1 MFREIKKK
9 KSNDYGRVGRIN
21 KDIDPDEIFLD
32 SSNLPN
38 FDNSQFEGRIVKSI
52 SGASI
57 VFMSIFFVF
66 AFILFTVKVWSIQI
80 SKGDEYSTRSE
91 NNRLH
96 YTTFFSPRGVI
107 YDKNG
112 VELVWN
118 TYGEDKEFALR
129 KYINLPGF
137 SHILGFVK
145 YPAKDSS
152 GFYYNEDY
160 IGKEGVEKFY
170 NDNLSGEHGLKIV
183 ETNAL
188 GKVESGVVVRLPKN
202 GANVSLSIDSKV
214 QNKLYESISGL
225 AQRVG
230 FSGGAGVIMNVENGE
245 ILALSNYPEY
255 SSQVLSDG
263 DNNDTIQTYLT
274 DKNKPFLNRV
284 TNGLYTP
291 GSIVKPFIAVGALT
305 EKIIKPSDIIFSGG
319 SITVP
324 NIYNPDKPSVF
335 TETKAHGYIDMKK
348 ALAES
353 SNVYFY
359 EIGGGFEKQQG
370 LGIYNIEK
378 YMRLFGFGSDF
389 PEGFF
394 SGKTGTVPNPEWKK
408 KTFKNDSQWR
418 IGDTYNTAIGQYG
431 FQVTP
436 IQVVRAISTIAN
448 GGRLIN
454 PSITLNQ
461 SNIDSKMLGMRGGDF
476 QIVREGM
483 RDAVV
488 YGTATGL
495 NIPQVKVAAK
505 TGTAELGT
513 AKKFVNS
520 WAIGFFPY
528 ENPKYAFAV
537 LMERGPSV
545 NLIGGIFVMREL
557 FDWMSINTPQ
567 YLQ

>member
-1 MFREIKKK
+1 MHGEIKKK
-9 KSNDYGRVGRIN
+9 KFNGYGRVTRIN

-38 FDNSQFEGRIVKSI
+38 FDNSQFEGRMVKPI
-52 SGASI
+52 SGTGIA
-57 VFMSIFFVF
+57 FLAIFFVLTF
-66 AFILFTVKVWSIQI
+66 AVFAVKIWNIQI
-80 SKGDEYSTRSE
+80 TKGAEYSNRSE

-96 YTTFFSPRGVI
+96 HTTVFSPRGVI
-107 YDKNG
+107 YDRNG
-112 VELVWN
+112 KELVWN
-118 TYGEDKEFALR
+118 TYGDDKEFALR
-129 KYINLPGF
+129 KYITLSGF

-160 IGKEGVEKFY
+160 AGKEGVEKFY
-170 NDNLSGEHGLKIV
+170 NDALTGENGLKIV

-188 GKVESGVVVRLPKN
+188 GKVQSGVVVRSPKN
-202 GANVSLSIDSKV
+202 GTNVTLSIDAGV
-214 QNKLYESISGL
+214 QNKLYESISEL

-230 FSGGAGVIMNVENGE
+230 FSGGAGVIMSVENGE

-263 DNNDTIQTYLT
+263 SDGDLIKEYLNND
-274 DKNKPFLNRV
+274 NKPFLNRV
-284 TNGLYTP
+284 VDGLYTP
-291 GSIVKPFIAVGALT
+291 GSIVKPFVALGALT
-305 EKIIKPSDIIFSGG
+305 EKVVKPYDLIFSSG

-335 TETKAHGYIDMKK
+335 TETKAHGYVDMRK

-359 EIGGGFEKQQG
+359 EVGGGFEKQQG
-370 LGIYNIEK
+370 LGISNIEK

-394 SGKTGTVPNPEWKK
+394 SGKTGIVPNPEWKE
-408 KTFKNDSQWR
+408 KTFANDPQWR
-418 IGDTYNTAIGQYG
+418 IGDTYHTAIGQYG

-436 IQVVRAISTIAN
+436 IQVARAIAAVAN

-454 PSITLNQ
+454 PSIILNQ
-461 SNIDSKMLGMRGGDF
+461 SSIDSKMLGIRSDDF
-476 QIVREGM
+476 QVVREGM
-483 RDAVV
+483 RGAVS
-488 YGTATGL
+488 YGTAVGL
-495 NIPQVKVAAK
+495 NIPQVEVAAK

-557 FDWMSINTPQ
+557 LDWMSANTPQ
-567 YLQ
+567 YLI

>member
-1 MFREIKKK
+1 MFSEIKKK
-9 KSNDYGRVGRIN
+9 KLNDYGHVGRIN

-38 FDNSQFEGRIVKSI
+38 FDNNQFEGRIVKSI
-52 SGASI
+52 SGANI

-66 AFILFTVKVWSIQI
+66 AFMLFTIKVWSIQI

-225 AQRVG
+225 AQRAG

-359 EIGGGFEKQQG
+359 EVGGGFEKQQG
-370 LGIYNIEK
+370 LGISNIEK

-418 IGDTYNTAIGQYG
+418 IGDTYHTAIGQYG

-436 IQVVRAISTIAN
+436 IQAVRAISTIAN

-454 PSITLNQ
+454 PSIILNQ
-461 SNIDSKMLGMRGGDF
+461 SNIDSKMLSIHSDDF
-476 QIVREGM
+476 KIVREGM
-483 RDAVV
+483 RDAVI

-513 AKKFVNS
+513 TKKFVNS

-537 LMERGPSV
+537 LMERGSSV
-545 NLIGGIFVMREL
+545 NLIGGIFIMREL
-557 FDWMSINTPQ
+557 LDWMGVNTPQ

>member
-1 MFREIKKK
+1 MLSKKNN
-9 KSNDYGRVGRIN
+9 KSFDGYGRVTRVN

-38 FDNSQFEGRIVKSI
+38 FDNSQFEGRIVKPI
-52 SGASI
+52 SGTGIAFLA
-57 VFMSIFFVF
+57 VFFFLAFAVF
-66 AFILFTVKVWSIQI
+66 AVKIWNIQI
-80 SKGDEYSTRSE
+80 VKGAEYSTRSE

-96 YTTFFSPRGVI
+96 HTTVFSARGVI
-107 YDKNG
+107 YDRNG
-112 VELVWN
+112 KELVWN
-118 TYGEDKEFALR
+118 TYGDDKEFALR
-129 KYINLPGF
+129 KYIDLAGF

-160 IGKEGVEKFY
+160 VGKEGVEKFY
-170 NDNLSGEHGLKIV
+170 NDTLTGENGMKIV

-188 GKVESGVVVRLPKN
+188 GKIQSGDIIRQPKS
-202 GANVSLSIDSKV
+202 GANITLSIDSSV
-214 QNKLYESISGL
+214 QSKLYESISGL
-225 AQRVG
+225 AKKSG
-230 FSGGAGVIMNVENGE
+230 FSGGAGVIINVENGE

-263 DNNDTIQTYLT
+263 SDNRLIKDYLND
-274 DKNKPFLNRV
+274 DNKPFLNRV
-284 TNGLYTP
+284 VDGLYTP
-291 GSIVKPFIAVGALT
+291 GSIVKPFVALGALT
-305 EKIIKPSDIIFSGG
+305 ENIIKPYDLIFSGG
-319 SITVP
+319 SISVP
-324 NIYNPDKPSVF
+324 NVYNPSKPSVF
-335 TETKAHGYIDMKK
+335 TEIRAHGYVDVRK

-359 EIGGGFEKQQG
+359 EIGGGFEKQPG
-370 LGIYNIEK
+370 LGISNIEK

-389 PEGFF
+389 PTGFF
-394 SGKTGTVPNPEWKK
+394 SGKEGIVPNPEWKRE
-408 KTFKNDSQWR
+408 TFKNDSQWR
-418 IGDTYNTAIGQYG
+418 IGDTYNTSIGQYG

-436 IQVVRAISTIAN
+436 IQVARAISAVAN

-454 PSITLNQ
+454 PSIILNQ
-461 SNIDSKMLGMRGGDF
+461 SNIDSKMISIRSDDF
-476 QIVREGM
+476 KVVREGM
-483 RDAVV
+483 RGAVL
-488 YGTATGL
+488 YGTAVGL
-495 NIPQVKVAAK
+495 NIPQIEVAAK

-557 FDWMSINTPQ
+557 LDWMSVNTPQ
-567 YLQ
+567 YLE